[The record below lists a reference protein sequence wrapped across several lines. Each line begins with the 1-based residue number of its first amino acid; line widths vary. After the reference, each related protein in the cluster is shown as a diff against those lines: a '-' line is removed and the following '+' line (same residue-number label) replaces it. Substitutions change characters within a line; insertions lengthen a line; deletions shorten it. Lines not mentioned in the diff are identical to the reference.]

1 MLANLR
7 VGEGGCRTGE
17 NGGEKENPKGD
28 CGDGPGFFSWP
39 LSDRLLGER
48 GDRSD
53 YRLITVEVVPL
64 VSENAGNCGKAS
76 DHQADNC

>member
-1 MLANLR
+1 MKKKTRRAIAAMVR
-7 VGEGGCRTGE
+7 V
-17 NGGEKENPKGD
+17 
-28 CGDGPGFFSWP
+28 FSWP

-53 YRLITVEVVPL
+53 YRLIPVEVVPL
-64 VSENAGNCGKAS
+64 VSENAGNSGKAS

>member
-28 CGDGPGFFSWP
+28 CGDGPGFFMAA
-39 LSDRLLGER
+39 LRQ
-48 GDRSD
+48 
-53 YRLITVEVVPL
+53 
-64 VSENAGNCGKAS
+64 AS
-76 DHQADNC
+76 G

>member
-1 MLANLR
+1 MAVKKKTRRAIAAMVR
-7 VGEGGCRTGE
+7 V
-17 NGGEKENPKGD
+17 
-28 CGDGPGFFSWP
+28 SWP

-48 GDRSD
+48 GDRSV

-64 VSENAGNCGKAS
+64 VDENAGNCGKAS